1 MSAISKTQL
10 TDDGAAPVAMDADGD
25 AAIDVDAD
33 VALDIAMAARL
44 RLVVARLM
52 RRLRRSYVSGLTP
65 TQLSALSSIEKLQP
79 VRLGDLAGYEGIS
92 PSTLS
97 PIVGSLVGAGYVER
111 RTDPDDARSALVA
124 ATRLGHELLAQLR
137 AEAGRVLQQR
147 LEGLS
152 AEERA
157 ALDAAIGV
165 LERLAEE

>member
-1 MSAISKTQL
+1 MSETQL
-10 TDDGAAPVAMDADGD
+10 ANDAAKDVAMDVAM
-25 AAIDVDAD
+25 D
-33 VALDIAMAARL
+33 VAKDVAMAARL
-44 RLVVARLM
+44 RLAVARLM

-111 RTDPDDARSALVA
+111 RADPDDARSALVA
-124 ATRLGHELLAQLR
+124 ATELGHQLLEQLR
-137 AEAGRVLQQR
+137 TEAARVLQQR
-147 LEGLS
+147 LESLS
-152 AEERA
+152 TQERA
-157 ALDAAIGV
+157 ALDAAIGL